1 MEFQEIDHTY
11 IDEFS
16 RNKKTSVSKVDWKRN
31 DLVDDALEYIR
42 NHPSPTV
49 DSVIFNKDKN
59 RFFLNP
65 AAQSS
70 PLPPPTTIIASNNS
84 NSISNSNSSN
94 SNTTYSMT
102 IERDDNESSV
112 TFEATSHLG
121 TITTPSHQDSPFLQ
135 ANQPFGQ
142 LQLFPPTLLTNNNH
156 SKSTKSRNSQ
166 KKTISFS
173 SF

>member
-1 MEFQEIDHTY
+1 M
-11 IDEFS
+11 
-16 RNKKTSVSKVDWKRN
+16 
-31 DLVDDALEYIR
+31 LEYIR

-121 TITTPSHQDSPFLQ
+121 TMPINHLANFNCFLQ
-135 ANQPFGQ
+135 R
-142 LQLFPPTLLTNNNH
+142 
-156 SKSTKSRNSQ
+156 S
-166 KKTISFS
+166 
-173 SF
+173 